1 MITASYKMTVAA
13 GKKEELLEVIR
24 MILGPIRVENGCLSA
39 RIYQDIL
46 DENTFVLLEEW
57 ESQADVGRH
66 IRGDNFRKLLLMM
79 DTLSGVPEVSFHP
92 GDRPEGLQ
100 AIEEILG
107 MEVTSSG

>member
-1 MITASYKMTVAA
+1 MITASYRMTVPA
-13 GKKEELLEVIR
+13 GKKDELLEVIR
-24 MILGPIRVENGCLSA
+24 MILGPSRAENGCLSA

-46 DENTFVLLEEW
+46 DEDSFVLLEEW
-57 ESQADVGRH
+57 ESRIDLDKH

-79 DTLSGVPEVSFHP
+79 DSLSGVPEVSFHL

-107 MEVTSSG
+107 MEVMSSG